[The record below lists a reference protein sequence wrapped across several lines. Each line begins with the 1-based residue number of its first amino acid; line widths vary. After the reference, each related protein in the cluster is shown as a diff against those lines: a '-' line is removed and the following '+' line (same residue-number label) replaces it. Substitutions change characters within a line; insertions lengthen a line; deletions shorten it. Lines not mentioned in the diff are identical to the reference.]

1 MTHNFLLKAS
11 LLYKDICPEESRFL
25 LQRHQTIAAA
35 LPQSLICPFCFEW
48 RTLGNHHVRLRPK
61 RKPTARIRRLLKR
74 ESAGKRLSAE
84 QTAVLQKFKR
94 ASNALMATCHT
105 CNKVSR
111 QPGMN
116 RELLVS
122 LSKHRSTPGSASK
135 HRTPQSVNWAT
146 PKSVANRTPSSTPRS
161 ASSNTSSSSSSKSSS
176 VKSSPF
182 ARLKKILMLENKQQG
197 KKGGLKHFL
206 SSLWRPQSCR
216 WKKKDSGLLWGK
228 LLKCYMLITSLH
240 GLQCHLVEESL
251 ETGLSGTERLL
262 SFLLFMDPC
271 GLLHCHSEV
280 WDSFLNV

>member
-11 LLYKDICPEESRFL
+11 LLYKDICPEQSRFL
-25 LQRHQTIAAA
+25 LQRHQSTAAA
-35 LPQSLICPFCFEW
+35 LPQSIICPFCFEW
-48 RTLGNHHVRLRPK
+48 RKLGNHHVRLRPK

-94 ASNALMATCHT
+94 ASNAMMATCHT

-122 LSKHRSTPGSASK
+122 LSKHKSTPGSASK
-135 HRTPQSVNWAT
+135 HRTPQTVNWAT

-197 KKGGLKHFL
+197 KKGGLKDFL

-216 WKKKDSGLLWGK
+216 WKKK
-228 LLKCYMLITSLH
+228 T
-240 GLQCHLVEESL
+240 LVYFEGS
-251 ETGLSGTERLL
+251 
-262 SFLLFMDPC
+262 C
-271 GLLHCHSEV
+271 WNSEV
-280 WDSFLNV
+280 DHFTSWVTMPSSGGVIRDWIIWNRTSPFLSLVYGSLWTFTLPVRGVG